1 MSSTHPQV
9 CPLCDFPAVVTDA
22 GLCAEVV
29 CRTCDARFRV
39 TRPLMREGIR
49 RLRETYAREAR
60 EMCRA
65 DELGREV
72 FTLGGDH
79 S

>member
-1 MSSTHPQV
+1 MSPTPPQV

-22 GLCAEVV
+22 SLCVEVV

-60 EMCRA
+60 EICRA
-65 DELGREV
+65 DEKGGEV
-72 FTLGGDH
+72 LTLGGDP